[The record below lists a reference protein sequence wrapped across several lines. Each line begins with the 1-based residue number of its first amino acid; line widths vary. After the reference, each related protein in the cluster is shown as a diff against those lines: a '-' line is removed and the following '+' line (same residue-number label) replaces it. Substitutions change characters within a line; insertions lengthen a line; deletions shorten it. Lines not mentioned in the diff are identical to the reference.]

1 VRRIVLL
8 SLLAAACGSSPSVP
22 VPVINS
28 FTASQT
34 SIQQGGST
42 FLHFDVTGADKLQID
57 NGVGD
62 VTGKTTAAVGP
73 DTTTTYTLTATNAG
87 GKVTSTVLLTVIP
100 QPASLT
106 TFTASTTSS
115 ASGQPVTLTWTA
127 AHAVAIALT
136 ANPAPATALPPL
148 AATATTVTVN
158 PTTSTSYTLTVTGA
172 AGTTQ
177 PAPLS
182 VSVLV
187 AAVPKVVLSS
197 GTASVARGTSA
208 VLSWTSDIPA
218 TFTLIA
224 QPHAGGA
231 ATRTTLGTISTTS
244 ARPTVD
250 TDYSIEALGPGGI
263 STSNA
268 VTVTVTGG
276 NSSTFAWTAAVPGA
290 ADVVAM
296 QLRTING
303 GLATIDLVALK
314 PLSAGAIAL
323 ELPFDA
329 GTAGSRD
336 GSARAVLDAQQGGD
350 TTPGLVVN
358 TAVLNPGSTPVAAM
372 ASIPTAGPSAGV
384 LLLGAA
390 QKPLC
395 AACNG
400 GVGAD
405 QAWNTGDVIATIRL
419 RLVPQGGAG
428 LVFSPGPGKLDA
440 AHGFRSTVRSGVS
453 GTTLGTIAVG
463 TLAAN

>member
-8 SLLAAACGSSPSVP
+8 SVLAAACSSSPSVP

-62 VTGKTTAAVGP
+62 VTGMTSTSVGP
-73 DTTTTYTLTATNAG
+73 NTTTTYTLTATNAG
-87 GKVTSTVLLTVIP
+87 GHVTSSLLLTVVP
-100 QPASLT
+100 QPATLT
-106 TFTASTTSS
+106 AFTASTTSS
-115 ASGQPVTLTWTA
+115 ASGQPVVLQWTA

-136 ANPAPATALPPL
+136 ANPAPTVALPQP
-148 AATATTVTVN
+148 AVTDTHITVN
-158 PTTSTSYTLTVTGA
+158 PTASTSYTLTVTGA
-172 AGTTQ
+172 SGTTQ

-182 VSVLV
+182 VAVLV
-187 AAVPKVVLSS
+187 AQVPKVVLSS
-197 GTASVARGTSA
+197 GAASVARGTSA

-218 TFTLIA
+218 TFTLVA
-224 QPHAGGA
+224 TPHAGGT
-231 ATRTTLGTISTTS
+231 ATRTVLGTITTTS

-250 TDYSIEALGPGGI
+250 TDYSIEALGPGGVG
-263 STSNA
+263 TSNA

-276 NSSTFAWTAAVPGA
+276 NSSSFTWIAAAPGA
-290 ADVVAM
+290 ADAVAM
-296 QLRTING
+296 QLRTINAD
-303 GLATIDLVALK
+303 LATIDLVAVK
-314 PLSAGAIAL
+314 PLTAGALAL

-336 GSARAVLDAQQGGD
+336 GSARAVLDAQQPGD
-350 TTPGLVVN
+350 VTPGLVVN
-358 TAVLNPGSTPVAAM
+358 TAKLNPGSAPVAAM

-384 LLLGAA
+384 LLVGAA
-390 QKPLC
+390 QKPVC
-395 AACNG
+395 ATCNG

-428 LVFSPGPGKLDA
+428 LVFSPGGDA
-440 AHGFRSTVRSGVS
+440 AHGFRSTVRSGVT
-453 GTTLGTIAVG
+453 GAQLGTIAVG